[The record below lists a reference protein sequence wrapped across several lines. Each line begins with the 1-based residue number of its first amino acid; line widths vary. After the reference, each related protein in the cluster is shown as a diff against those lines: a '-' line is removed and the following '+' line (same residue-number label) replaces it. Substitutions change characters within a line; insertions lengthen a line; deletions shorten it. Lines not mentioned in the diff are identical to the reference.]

1 MGPVDSLI
9 GKDSPKE
16 RALPACYLRIR
27 LLPKDLLARKVIAWY
42 RNEGRRLPWRMTK
55 SPYRIWVSEVM
66 LQQTRVTFAI
76 PYYQRFLDAFPTV
89 RRLAEADLEEVLK
102 QWEGMGYYAR
112 ARNLHRSAK
121 MVRERYEGS
130 IPDNMEELL
139 SLPGIGRSTAGAILS
154 LAYGRKIPILDAN
167 IQRLL
172 CRLSAV
178 QEDPQKSHAK
188 RLLWDLME
196 RLLPEKDTR
205 LFNQGLMDIGAL
217 FCLPRSPRCRNCPLS
232 SLCLAF
238 ARGIQDR
245 IPPLK
250 KARPLP
256 LRERAVAIIWRKGDL
271 LIHHRPSSGLLGGLW
286 EFPGAYVDRAGSA
299 FRLLSRMFEQ
309 ECGLLIQV
317 KEEIFSFLHEYT
329 HFKEIIRVFSGD
341 YQQGKDSLAE
351 GFRWVR
357 LEEIEQLPLSASHR
371 RIAQEV
377 SRLGGGQRTRTQ
389 MLPFQGGG

>member
-1 MGPVDSLI
+1 
-9 GKDSPKE
+9 
-16 RALPACYLRIR
+16 
-27 LLPKDLLARKVIAWY
+27 
-42 RNEGRRLPWRMTK
+42 
-55 SPYRIWVSEVM
+55 
-66 LQQTRVTFAI
+66 
-76 PYYQRFLDAFPTV
+76 
-89 RRLAEADLEEVLK
+89 
-102 QWEGMGYYAR
+102 
-112 ARNLHRSAK
+112 
-121 MVRERYEGS
+121 MVRERYQGS
-130 IPDNMEELL
+130 IPDNLEELL

-154 LAYGRKIPILDAN
+154 LAHGKKTPILDAN

-196 RLLPEKDTR
+196 RLLPEKETR

-286 EFPGAYVDRAGSA
+286 EFPGAYVDGAGSA

-317 KEEIFSFLHEYT
+317 KEEMFSFLHEYT
-329 HFKEIIRVFSGD
+329 HFKEMIRVFSGD

-371 RIAQEV
+371 CIAQKV